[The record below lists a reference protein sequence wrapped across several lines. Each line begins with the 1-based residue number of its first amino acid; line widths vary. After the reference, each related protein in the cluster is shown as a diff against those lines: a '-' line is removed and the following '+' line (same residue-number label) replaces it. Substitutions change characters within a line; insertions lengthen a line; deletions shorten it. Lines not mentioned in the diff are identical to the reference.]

1 MPDASINLNPENAIK
16 IPDGPI
22 DQYSGGPYIA
32 PPYYPQ
38 YQIQQQYPWP
48 YYSQSYYSQQ
58 PVYTAQPNSQFYV
71 PPQENTQTTAPQS
84 NPQTYASPSNGK
96 TPYIPVQADF
106 EGVLVPIQTLMPPTP
121 QPYAQTQQTNVNK
134 DSRLDNKITPAR
146 SDSDLAI
153 LLQALLPPKVLQIF
167 YTWINYILSSVSM
180 MAVAAVITSAI
191 CSLTP
196 ICTLTFG
203 AMPISFQRKFTAT
216 MGNGSGTTMQR
227 VRRAA
232 DMVSNAIE
240 KYEKLQKKMDSFGR
254 SLK

>member
-1 MPDASINLNPENAIK
+1 MNPENAIK

-22 DQYSGGPYIA
+22 DQYLGGSYIA

-48 YYSQSYYSQQ
+48 YYSQGYLSQQ
-58 PVYTAQPNSQFYV
+58 PVYTSQPNSQFHV
-71 PPQENTQTTAPQS
+71 STSQQNTQTTVPQS
-84 NPQTYASPSNGK
+84 NPQTYASPSNGP
-96 TPYIPVQADF
+96 TLYGDPVQAQF
-106 EGVLVPIQTLMPPTP
+106 EGILVPIQTLIPPSTSP
-121 QPYAQTQQTNVNK
+121 QQPHAQTQQTNVK

-146 SDSDLAI
+146 SDSDLAM
-153 LLQALLPPKVLQIF
+153 LLQALLPPKLLQMF
-167 YTWINYILSSVSM
+167 YSWVNFILSSVSM

-203 AMPISFQRKFTAT
+203 AMPISFQRKFTAA
-216 MGNGSGTTMQR
+216 MNNGSGTTMQR

-240 KYEKLQKKMDSFGR
+240 KYEKLQKKMNTFGR